1 MIRLSVEYLQNFNNT
16 VFGSVWNMLN
26 VPFMQI
32 GNETVTV
39 AGLLIVLAVGSLF
52 VYCIQRIFDY
62 EGY

>member
-1 MIRLSVEYLQNFNNT
+1 MIRLSVEYLKNFNNT

-32 GNETVTV
+32 GNDTVTV
-39 AGLLIVLAVGSLF
+39 AGLLIVLAVASIF

>member
-16 VFGSVWNMLN
+16 VFGAVWNMLN

-32 GNETVTV
+32 GNVTVTV
-39 AGLLIVLAVGSLF
+39 AGLLIVLAVASLL